1 MTAYIGRA
9 LAITDLQVGAIKAMY
24 GQHIG
29 KLPVEVSVLMFGA
42 YSKLGPKAAAGKIE
56 VYQHADGRVEALLM
70 EEHKFDHSQL
80 FGALRQGISTQGE
93 GS

>member
-1 MTAYIGRA
+1 MTVYTGKT
-9 LAITDLQVGAIKAMY
+9 LAITNLQIGAIKSMY
-24 GQHIG
+24 GNLVG

-56 VYQHADGRVEALLM
+56 VYHHADGRVESLLM

-80 FGALRQGISTQGE
+80 FCALGISTQRG
-93 GS
+93 GN